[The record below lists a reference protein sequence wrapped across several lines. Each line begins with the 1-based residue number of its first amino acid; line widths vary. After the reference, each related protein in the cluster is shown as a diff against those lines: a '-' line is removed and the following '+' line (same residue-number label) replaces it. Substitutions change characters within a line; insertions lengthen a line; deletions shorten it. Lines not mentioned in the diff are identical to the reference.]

1 MSSELDNKKI
11 LMVVAQDNFRDEEY
25 LEPRD
30 ILEDAGVSI
39 TVASNSTKE
48 AHGVLGAKIKPDIA
62 IKEAIITEFDGL
74 VIVGGGGSREHLWPS
89 EDLQT
94 LVKDAFDQDKVV
106 AAICVSP
113 VILARA
119 KILEDRNCTVF
130 KDKECIAEIEK
141 YGGLYKDKEVVVD
154 GNIVTA
160 RDPKAAEKFGHA
172 IVDLFAEEEYDE

>member
-1 MSSELDNKKI
+1 MGSELDDKKI

-30 ILEDAGVSI
+30 VLEDAGVSI

-48 AHGVLGAKIKPDIA
+48 AYGALGAKIKPDISIKDA
-62 IKEAIITEFDGL
+62 IMAEFDGI
-74 VIVGGGGSREHLWPS
+74 VVVGGGGSREHLWPNK
-89 EDLQT
+89 DLQR
-94 LVKDAFDQDKVV
+94 LVKDAFDQDKLV
-106 AAICVSP
+106 AAICISP

-119 KILEDRNCTVF
+119 KVLEDRDCTVF
-130 KDKECIAEIEK
+130 KDKECIAELEK
-141 YGGLYKDKEVVVD
+141 YGGQYQDTDVVAD

-172 IVDLFAEEEYDE
+172 IVKQLAEEA

>member
-1 MSSELDNKKI
+1 MSSELEDKKI
-11 LMVVAQDNFRDEEY
+11 LMVVAQENFRDEEY
-25 LEPRD
+25 FEPRD

-39 TVASNSTKE
+39 TVASNSIKE
-48 AHGVLGAKIKPDIA
+48 AHGMLGGRIKPDIA
-62 IKEAIITEFDGL
+62 IKDAVMAEFDGL
-74 VIVGGGGSREHLWPS
+74 VIAGGSGSREYLWS
-89 EDLQT
+89 NKDLQR

-119 KILEDRNCTVF
+119 KILEDRDCTVF

-141 YGGLYKDKEVVVD
+141 YGGSYIDKDVVVD
-154 GNIVTA
+154 GNIVTG

-172 IVDLFAEEEYDE
+172 IVDLLAKEE